1 MNNISDWNVYLVT
14 DTNLAGDRSLM
25 EICST
30 AIRGGVSVIQLREK
44 NLDSRSFFEKG
55 LMLRNYLRQFNIP
68 LIIND
73 RIDIAMA
80 IDADGVHL
88 GQSDM
93 PVKAARRILGDEKI
107 IGWSLNHPDHVH
119 SEEAMLADYLAV
131 SPVFFT
137 STKSDIT
144 VPWGLEGIRFARS
157 LTDKPLVAIGGIS
170 EYNISDVILAG
181 ADSAAVVSAI
191 LKADDPQDAT
201 RNLTHRVIQSK
212 LSLTKGA
219 K

>member
-1 MNNISDWNVYLVT
+1 MKNAYDWNVYLVT
-14 DTNLAGDRSLM
+14 DSNLAGDRSLL

-30 AIRGGVSVIQLREK
+30 AIRGGISVIQLREK
-44 NLDSRSFFEKG
+44 NLDSRSFYEKG
-55 LMLRNYLRQFNIP
+55 LMLRNHLRQYGIP
-68 LIIND
+68 LIVND

-93 PVKAARRILGDEKI
+93 PVKAARRLLGDEKI
-107 IGWSLNHPDHVH
+107 IGWSLNHPDHVN

-144 VPWGLEGIRFARS
+144 VPWGLEGITYTRR
-157 LTDKPLVAIGGIS
+157 LTDKPLVAIGGIT
-170 EYNISDVILAG
+170 EYNISDVIFAG

-191 LKADDPQDAT
+191 VTADDPEDAT
-201 RNLTHRVIQSK
+201 RQLTHRVIQSK
-212 LSLTKGA
+212 LSLTKVT